1 MADKHQVISEIEK
14 LPPDLVE
21 EVNDFIAFIRKKRV
35 SSGKK
40 VKSWS
45 DFSLASGAFD
55 FWNDPEEEEYTL
67 RDLREKYETKN
78 R

>member
-1 MADKHQVISEIEK
+1 MTDRHQIIKEIEN

-21 EVNDFIAFIRKKRV
+21 EVSDFIAFIRKKRV
-35 SSGKK
+35 SRTKK
-40 VKSWS
+40 PVSWS
-45 DFSLASGAFD
+45 DFSLSTGAFD

-67 RDLREKYETKN
+67 RDMREKYEIKS